1 MQKRVSQVT
10 KDYCFNLIN
19 SLIDYRGDVARNSKR
34 NDEQNVYSS
43 DFSPNNVRRLIL
55 SGDGARIDFHVSVDG
70 RLSKVKP
77 FSDLERKNLGVCLSM
92 QDYKPMLWA
101 IADRVCSS
109 IEEVIICTNNTYGL
123 DLSKELNFEGLLRD
137 MYRGTDIKEAISSRY
152 KRLAYF
158 TIVNCDIQT
167 LVSNAE
173 VKTCNNP
180 LKLVSETDFV
190 KGCASVT
197 KFKSDWYNYYGTTS
211 AYSMDSKGSKLNEH
225 FKTIKTSIEER
236 KRKSE
241 VDELK
246 EVRLKGISEKFDKAF
261 KNYKGVFSSIHQ
273 LSVILKTEGTNYL
286 SRGISELSLGS
297 FSSPDKMK
305 EEFSKLNG
313 RDECES
319 FIKNMVTYSS
329 TMYSNLTAWFFDNI
343 IKLNSEYKLAID
355 LLLSTMNRSI
365 VVPPEYASKVKCLN
379 TEFKGIN
386 MPDSTS
392 NICCYACLVFITD
405 VGGHN
410 MSKYYLKDTWMKNF
424 EGSAK

>member
-19 SLIDYRGDVARNSKR
+19 SLIDYRGDVARNSKC
-34 NDEQNVYSS
+34 NDGQNVYSS

-70 RLSKVKP
+70 KLSKVKP

-92 QDYKPMLWA
+92 LDYKPMLWA

-109 IEEVIICTNNTYGL
+109 IEEVIICTNNASGL

-137 MYRGTDIKEAISSRY
+137 KYKGTDIKEAISSRY

-167 LVSNAE
+167 LVSNTE

-197 KFKSDWYNYYGTTS
+197 KFKSDWYNYYGTTP

-246 EVRLKGISEKFDKAF
+246 EARLKGISEKFDKAF

-319 FIKNMVTYSS
+319 FIKNMITYSS
-329 TMYSNLTAWFFDNI
+329 AMYSNLTAWFFDNI